1 MGLFYSGSMTWR
13 QVIATNGRG
22 WSRAARQVVLLL
34 LLIGVSSGSSSAQG
48 LRVAGVV
55 TTLSGQATVARASA
69 PSALALRFKD
79 DVYARDRITT
89 AEKSLV
95 RVLLGGKALLTVR
108 ELSVLTLEEGPERA
122 TVSLSEGKV
131 ALGVLH
137 GRMGPHEAIEVRTPN
152 AIAAVRGTIF
162 LVEILRPPAGGGPP
176 NTLITVARGVVG
188 VTNLTVLGRPEVLV
202 GPGQTYDVA
211 TGQLHTSTADQLAQ
225 VFADLQSAPPH
236 QRPPDEFQEALWTQE
251 ISRAA
256 AASAPE
262 WGAAGIAGSRAPTMF
277 GESAL
282 SVVTSIGSALS
293 GGSVGGL
300 SQIFGA
306 SGGTGG
312 GLGCGGGIGGGA
324 GVGCSGKGQ
333 GALQGN
339 VPSR

>member
-1 MGLFYSGSMTWR
+1 MTWR
-13 QVIATNGRG
+13 QILATNGRG
-22 WSRAARQVVLLL
+22 LSRAARQLVLLL

-55 TTLSGQATVARASA
+55 TTLSGQATVARAST

-79 DVYARDRITT
+79 DLYARDRITT

-131 ALGVLH
+131 ALGVLNR
-137 GRMGPHEAIEVRTPN
+137 RMGPRKAVEVRTPN

-162 LVEILRPPAGGGPP
+162 LVEILPPPAGGGPP

-188 VTNLTVLGRPEVLV
+188 VTSLAVPGRTEVLV
-202 GPGQTYDVA
+202 GPGQTYNVA
-211 TGQLHTSTADQLAQ
+211 AAQLRTSTADQLTQ
-225 VFADLQSAPPH
+225 EFADLQSAPPH
-236 QRPPDEFQEALWTQE
+236 QRPPNEFQEALWTQE
-251 ISRAA
+251 INRAA
-256 AASAPE
+256 TASAPE
-262 WGAAGIAGSRAPTMF
+262 LGIAGIGNSRAPTMF
-277 GESAL
+277 GDSAL
-282 SVVTSIGSALS
+282 SVVTSISNALS
-293 GGSVGGL
+293 GGGIKGL

-312 GLGCGGGIGGGA
+312 GGGTEGGLGCGGGVGGGA

-333 GALQGN
+333 GALHGN